1 MKKLVFLFAATFLIA
16 YVGFAQDSGMDV
28 CYQSYQ
34 GQLAKGY
41 NALAIAVDNGFY
53 VCGFAFGS
61 FDKGSAA
68 KKAITE
74 CESKRLAPVNE
85 IQGQRKIMTHC
96 RIHRFQLVE

>member
-1 MKKLVFLFAATFLIA
+1 MKKLVFLFAATFLVVS
-16 YVGFAQDSGMDV
+16 VGVSQESGMES
-28 CYQSYQ
+28 CFQSYQ

-68 KKAITE
+68 QKAITE
-74 CESKRLAPVNE
+74 CETIRLDPVNE
-85 IQGQRKIMTHC
+85 VQGKRKVMTHC